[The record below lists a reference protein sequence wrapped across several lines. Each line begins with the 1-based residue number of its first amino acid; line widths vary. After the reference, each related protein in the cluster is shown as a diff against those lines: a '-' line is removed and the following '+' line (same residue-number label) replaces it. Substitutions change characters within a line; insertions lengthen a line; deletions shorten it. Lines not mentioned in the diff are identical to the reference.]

1 VNLSEEKVVHPTTK
15 QDLHYEH
22 NMQQNRFA

>member
-1 VNLSEEKVVHPTTK
+1 LSEEKVVHLTTK